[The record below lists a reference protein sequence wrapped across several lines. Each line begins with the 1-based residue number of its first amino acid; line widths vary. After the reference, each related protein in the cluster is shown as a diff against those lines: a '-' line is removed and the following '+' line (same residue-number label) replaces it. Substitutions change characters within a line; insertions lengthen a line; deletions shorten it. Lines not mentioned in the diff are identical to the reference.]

1 MSYLFKRKV
10 RTFEL
15 HGETFEV
22 QNLSYGERDEITR
35 LTQRI
40 DPLSGSMDFD
50 FKRYANLLNLKAIKS
65 WTLKNEDGS
74 ELPITEDT
82 INNLLDPDFVD
93 ELFKHIDVIEVQDEL
108 QKKD

>member
-1 MSYLFKRKV
+1 MSYLFKRKL
-10 RTFEL
+10 RTVEL

-22 QNLSYGERDEITR
+22 QNLSFGERDEITR
-35 LTQRI
+35 LTQII
-40 DPLSGSMDFD
+40 DPLSGTMNFD

-65 WTLKNEDGS
+65 WSLKDEAG
-74 ELPITEDT
+74 EPLPIDENT

-93 ELFKHIDVIEVQDEL
+93 ELFKAIDVIEPQDEL